1 MEYIPIPSNT
11 TNLNGLFQNWRYFYD
26 RRDEIKT
33 IFTLPHLLEQ
43 QYATYYK
50 SLLERYDKE
59 KTIVIHVRRGDYLS
73 DFNGVLNHLNEDYYA
88 KSIEK
93 SKQIVGQD
101 ASFLIFSDD
110 PDWCAKQHL
119 FESMHVVNDSD
130 ETRTFWIMSRF
141 SNYIMSNSTFCW
153 WSVFL
158 GTPYATVIAPLPW
171 HSPLAEQKTDDV
183 YLTGWHKMPVIK
195 SERKQ

>member
-93 SKQIVGQD
+93 SK
-101 ASFLIFSDD
+101 
-110 PDWCAKQHL
+110 
-119 FESMHVVNDSD
+119 
-130 ETRTFWIMSRF
+130 
-141 SNYIMSNSTFCW
+141 
-153 WSVFL
+153 
-158 GTPYATVIAPLPW
+158 
-171 HSPLAEQKTDDV
+171 
-183 YLTGWHKMPVIK
+183 
-195 SERKQ
+195 